1 MSLWPLVSLLS
12 LPELLVCTREWL
24 DYLPIPSF
32 LMCAVCVDTLVCRW
46 RCTCAPNS
54 HVEIRGHSWLWVLSF
69 HCDTRPLV
77 DHCVQPSCSGSLPG
91 LSDTSHLNT
100 DTPGSPMR
108 TTTSL
113 FWESTL
119 LLILEQ
125 HDTGPSL
132 QPVFQVLLSVCVSTP
147 QHMCAGQRAL
157 DGISSLL
164 LLCGFTELTSVR
176 FFSASV
182 YPLSHLAS
190 PLPIFSSS
198 FSL

>member
-1 MSLWPLVSLLS
+1 M
-12 LPELLVCTREWL
+12 
-24 DYLPIPSF
+24 
-32 LMCAVCVDTLVCRW
+32 CRW

-69 HCDTRPLV
+69 HCDTGLLLTIVFSLAALGACQGCPTPPISIQTHQ
-77 DHCVQPSCSGSLPG
+77 DHRCAPPHPCSGRP
-91 LSDTSHLNT
+91 
-100 DTPGSPMR
+100 
-108 TTTSL
+108 
-113 FWESTL
+113 TL
-119 LLILEQ
+119 LLILQQ

-132 QPVFQVLLSVCVSTP
+132 QPVFQVLLLVWVSTP
-147 QHMCAGQRAL
+147 QHMCGGQRAL
-157 DGISSLL
+157 DGISSLLL